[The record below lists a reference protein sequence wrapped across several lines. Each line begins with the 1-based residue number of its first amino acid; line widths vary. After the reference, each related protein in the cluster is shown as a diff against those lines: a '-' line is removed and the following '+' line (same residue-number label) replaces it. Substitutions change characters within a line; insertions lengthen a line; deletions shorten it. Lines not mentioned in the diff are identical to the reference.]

1 MYILTL
7 ESVISAMSPDIPL
20 YQGVS
25 GQSSYYDVIDN
36 AVVCALLPFSASY
49 VDVQFVGYKTE
60 ALK

>member
-1 MYILTL
+1 
-7 ESVISAMSPDIPL
+7 MSPDIPL

-36 AVVCALLPFSASY
+36 AVVCAFLPFSASY
-49 VDVQFVGYKTE
+49 IDVQFVGYKTE